1 MVTPGLVS
9 ATPGITFDSAT
20 QPLSKRPLS
29 EQKVIVGR
37 IDTAFARVD
46 RLASATTNA
55 RKLID
60 HLDRAILAKPPTRA
74 AKNVGAE
81 KSVKS
86 LGGQKKPR

>member
-1 MVTPGLVS
+1 MREFQL
-9 ATPGITFDSAT
+9 
-20 QPLSKRPLS
+20 PLPNLS

-60 HLDRAILAKPPTRA
+60 HLDQAILAKPPTRA
-74 AKNVGAE
+74 AKNVGVE

-86 LGGQKKPR
+86 LGGQKEASMIPTIWLTQSMR